1 MNPSSKIPSEEKV
14 DAPNSNNPWV
24 ERVYL
29 VDDHPFFAAA
39 LASLINTEADMAV
52 CGHGSE
58 QTQIIADVARFLPD
72 IVVMDVNLSAR
83 NNWSLAI
90 EVRKVSKAV
99 PLLFVSSL
107 QNPQAEMGLK
117 WLEPCSFVEKT
128 KDPADIIKAI
138 RQTLAK
144 LRLFQSL
151 HPSGQPSLK
160 RETQR
165 E

>member
-1 MNPSSKIPSEEKV
+1 MNPSSKISQEQGGG
-14 DAPNSNNPWV
+14 NSNNPWV
-24 ERVYL
+24 DRIYL

-52 CGHGSE
+52 CGHSADFAN
-58 QTQIIADVARFLPD
+58 IIADVARFGPD
-72 IVVMDVNLSAR
+72 ILVMDVNLSSR

-90 EVRKVSKAV
+90 ELRKLSKSV

-107 QNPQAEMGLK
+107 QNPQVEMGLK
-117 WLEPCSFVEKT
+117 WLEPCGFVEKT

-151 HPSGQPSLK
+151 HPAGQLSHK

>member
-1 MNPSSKIPSEEKV
+1 MNPSSKISQDQSGGK
-14 DAPNSNNPWV
+14 NSSNPWV
-24 ERVYL
+24 DRIYL

-39 LASLINTEADMAV
+39 LASLINTEADMTV

-58 QTQIIADVARFLPD
+58 FAHIIADVAHFSPD
-72 IVVMDVNLSAR
+72 VLVMDVNLSAR

-90 EVRKVSKAV
+90 ELRKLSKSV

-107 QNPQAEMGLK
+107 QNPQMEMGLK

-128 KDPADIIKAI
+128 KDPADIIKTI
-138 RQTLAK
+138 RQTLSK

-151 HPSGQPSLK
+151 HPAVQSPPK
-160 RETQR
+160 RETHR

>member
-1 MNPSSKIPSEEKV
+1 MNPSSKISQEQGSGK
-14 DAPNSNNPWV
+14 NSSNPWV
-24 ERVYL
+24 DRIYL

-58 QTQIIADVARFLPD
+58 FAAIITDVAHFSPD
-72 IVVMDVNLSAR
+72 ILVMDVNLSSR

-90 EVRKVSKAV
+90 ELRKLSKSV

-107 QNPQAEMGLK
+107 QNPQVEMGLK

-151 HPSGQPSLK
+151 HPAGPSSLK

>member
-1 MNPSSKIPSEEKV
+1 MNPSSKNNQERGAS
-14 DAPNSNNPWV
+14 AGSGNPWV
-24 ERVYL
+24 DRVYL

-39 LASLINTEADMAV
+39 LASLINTEADTAV
-52 CGHGSE
+52 CGNGSE
-58 QTQIIADVARFLPD
+58 TAQILADVAKFTPD
-72 IVVMDVNLSAR
+72 ILVMDVNLSAR
-83 NNWSLAI
+83 NNWALAL
-90 EVRKVSKAV
+90 ELRKLSKSV
-99 PLLFVSSL
+99 PMLFVSSL

-117 WLEPCSFVEKT
+117 WLEPCGFVEKT

-151 HPSGQPSLK
+151 HPTGQSSLK

>member
-1 MNPSSKIPSEEKV
+1 MNPSSKIPQDPRVGEK
-14 DAPNSNNPWV
+14 SSNPWV
-24 ERVYL
+24 NRVYL
-29 VDDHPFFAAA
+29 VDDHPFFATA
-39 LASLINTEADMAV
+39 LASLINTEADLAV
-52 CGHGSE
+52 CGHGGVFATVLS
-58 QTQIIADVARFLPD
+58 DVARLSPD
-72 IVVMDVNLSAR
+72 ILVMDVNMSAH

-90 EVRKVSKAV
+90 EIRKLSKSV

-128 KDPADIIKAI
+128 KDPSDIIKAI

-151 HPSGQPSLK
+151 HPAGQSSLK
-160 RETQR
+160 RETHR

>member
-1 MNPSSKIPSEEKV
+1 MNPSSKISQSSG
-14 DAPNSNNPWV
+14 ATSNSNNPWV
-24 ERVYL
+24 ERIYL

-52 CGHGSE
+52 CGSGSQVPAVLSE
-58 QTQIIADVARFLPD
+58 VAHLNPD
-72 IVVMDVNLSAR
+72 ILVMDVNMTAQ
-83 NNWSLAI
+83 NNWYLAI
-90 EVRKVSKAV
+90 EVRKLSKSV

-107 QNPQAEMGLK
+107 QNPRAEMGLK
-117 WLEPCSFVEKT
+117 WLEPCSFVEKA

-144 LRLFQSL
+144 HRLFQSL
-151 HPSGQPSLK
+151 HPSGSPALK
-160 RETQR
+160 REISR

>member
-1 MNPSSKIPSEEKV
+1 MNPSSKISK
-14 DAPNSNNPWV
+14 DQSGGRHSSNPWV
-24 ERVYL
+24 DRIYL

-52 CGHGSE
+52 CGHGRE
-58 QTQIIADVARFLPD
+58 VAGVLADFVRFAPD
-72 IVVMDVNLSAR
+72 ILVMDVNLSAQ
-83 NNWSLAI
+83 NNWSMAI
-90 EVRKVSKAV
+90 ELRKLSKSV
-99 PLLFVSSL
+99 PMLFVSSL

-151 HPSGQPSLK
+151 HPSGPPTSK

>member
-1 MNPSSKIPSEEKV
+1 MNPSSKISPDQGSG
-14 DAPNSNNPWV
+14 PNSNNPWV
-24 ERVYL
+24 DRIYL

-39 LASLINTEADMAV
+39 LSSLINTEADMAV
-52 CGHGSE
+52 CGHGSIS
-58 QTQIIADVARFLPD
+58 TQIISDVSRFVPD
-72 IVVMDVNLSAR
+72 IVVMDVDLSSR
-83 NNWSLAI
+83 NNWFLAI
-90 EVRKVSKAV
+90 ELRKLSKTV

-107 QNPQAEMGLK
+107 QNPQVEMGLK

-144 LRLFQSL
+144 LRLYQSL
-151 HPSGQPSLK
+151 HPAGHSLK

>member
-1 MNPSSKIPSEEKV
+1 MNPSSKISQEQGSGK
-14 DAPNSNNPWV
+14 NSNNPWV
-24 ERVYL
+24 DRIYL

-39 LASLINTEADMAV
+39 LASLINTEADMVV
-52 CGHGSE
+52 CGHGCAVTHVIS
-58 QTQIIADVARFLPD
+58 DVAQFSPD
-72 IVVMDVNLSAR
+72 IVVMDVDHSSR
-83 NNWSLAI
+83 NNWALAI
-90 EVRKVSKAV
+90 ELRKLSKSV
-99 PLLFVSSL
+99 PLLLVSSL
-107 QNPQAEMGLK
+107 QNPRVEVGLK
-117 WLEPCSFVEKT
+117 WLEPCSFVEKA

-151 HPSGQPSLK
+151 HPAGQSSLK

>member
-1 MNPSSKIPSEEKV
+1 MNPSSKISQDQV
-14 DAPNSNNPWV
+14 SGMNSSNPWV
-24 ERVYL
+24 DRIYL

-39 LASLINTEADMAV
+39 LASLINTEADMVV
-52 CGHGSE
+52 CGHGCESA
-58 QTQIIADVARFLPD
+58 QVVGDVSRFSPD
-72 IVVMDVNLSAR
+72 IVVMDVDLSSR

-90 EVRKVSKAV
+90 ELRKLSKSV

-151 HPSGQPSLK
+151 HPAGQSLK

>member
-1 MNPSSKIPSEEKV
+1 MNPSSKISQEPG
-14 DAPNSNNPWV
+14 AGRNSSSPWV
-24 ERVYL
+24 DRIYL

-39 LASLINTEADMAV
+39 LASLINTEADMSV
-52 CGHGSE
+52 CGHGSDFA
-58 QTQIIADVARFLPD
+58 QILADVSRHAPD
-72 IVVMDVNLSAR
+72 VLVMDVNLSSK

-90 EVRKVSKAV
+90 EVRKLSKSV

-107 QNPQAEMGLK
+107 QNPHVEMGLK

-128 KDPADIIKAI
+128 KDPADIIKSI
-138 RQTLAK
+138 RQTMAK
-144 LRLFQSL
+144 VRLYQSL
-151 HPSGQPSLK
+151 HPAGPSSIK